1 MTNNSYK
8 KFGYYYDEVMAELN
22 YDLWL
27 EFIEPYLNKND
38 SILDLA
44 CGSGTFATM
53 CKLKG
58 YDVAGLDLSE
68 TIIEIANEKKKI
80 NRLDIPFYVADMTN
94 FNLGRKFNMVTC
106 FFDSVNFLK
115 DKNQINKMFDCVY
128 KHLEK
133 DGYFIFDIFSKEL
146 FKEYEGN
153 EKIEDYETFK
163 IKWTT
168 KKTSS
173 TSLKHTIEISE
184 DNDVFTEN
192 YYEYY
197 YDLKELIN
205 KKFKIV
211 KIAGDFNDDLE
222 LEDERILLVYQKL

>member
-27 EFIEPYLNKND
+27 EFIEPYLKKDNK
-38 SILDLA
+38 ILDLA

-58 YDVAGLDLSE
+58 YDVSGLDLSS

-94 FNLGRKFNMVTC
+94 FRLDKKFNVITC

-128 KHLEK
+128 KHLE
-133 DGYFIFDIFSKEL
+133 DNGYFIFDVFSKEL

-168 KKTSS
+168 KKTSDN
-173 TSLKHTIEISE
+173 SLKHTIEIAE
-184 DNDVFTEN
+184 DTDVFKEF
-192 YYEYY
+192 YYEYFY
-197 YDLKELIN
+197 ELKDLIN
-205 KKFKIV
+205 KKFKII

-222 LEDERILLVYQKL
+222 DTDERILLVYQKL

>member
-38 SILDLA
+38 KILDLA

-58 YDVAGLDLSE
+58 YDVCGLDLSD

-80 NRLDIPFYVADMTN
+80 NRLDIPFCVADMTN
-94 FNLGRKFNMVTC
+94 FKLDKKFNVITC

-115 DKNQINKMFDCVY
+115 DKNQINKMFDSVY
-128 KHLEK
+128 RHLE
-133 DGYFIFDIFSKEL
+133 DNGYFIFDIFSKEL

-153 EKIEDYETFK
+153 EKIEDYESFK
-163 IKWTT
+163 INWTT
-168 KKTSS
+168 KKTSEK
-173 TSLKHTIEISE
+173 SLKHTIEISE
-184 DNDVFTEN
+184 DGDVFKEI

-197 YDLKELIN
+197 YELKDLIN
-205 KKFKIV
+205 KKFKII
-211 KIAGDFNDDLE
+211 KISGDFNDDLE
-222 LEDERILLVYQKL
+222 DTDERILLVYQKL

>member
-1 MTNNSYK
+1 MN
-8 KFGYYYDEVMAELN
+8 
-22 YDLWL
+22 
-27 EFIEPYLNKND
+27 
-38 SILDLA
+38 
-44 CGSGTFATM
+44 
-53 CKLKG
+53 
-58 YDVAGLDLSE
+58 
-68 TIIEIANEKKKI
+68 

-128 KHLEK
+128 KHLEPN
-133 DGYFIFDIFSKEL
+133 GYFIFDIFSKEL

-197 YDLKELIN
+197 YDLKDLIN

>member
-106 FFDSVNFLK
+106 FFDSVNFL
-115 DKNQINKMFDCVY
+115 NQINKMFDCVY

-197 YDLKELIN
+197 YDLKDLIN

>member
-58 YDVAGLDLSE
+58 YNVIGLDLSE
-68 TIIEIANEKKKI
+68 SIIEIANEKKKI

-94 FNLGRKFNMVTC
+94 FNLGKKFNVITC

-128 KHLEK
+128 KHLENG
-133 DGYFIFDIFSKEL
+133 GYFIFDVFSK
-146 FKEYEGN
+146 
-153 EKIEDYETFK
+153 
-163 IKWTT
+163 
-168 KKTSS
+168 
-173 TSLKHTIEISE
+173 
-184 DNDVFTEN
+184 
-192 YYEYY
+192 
-197 YDLKELIN
+197 
-205 KKFKIV
+205 
-211 KIAGDFNDDLE
+211 
-222 LEDERILLVYQKL
+222 